1 MADGSFYPRYVGRRL
16 DEALADS
23 PVVLIQGPRQCG
35 KTTLA
40 QMVCAPGALN
50 RRDARKSPDRAPAGL
65 LSAEGPDYAYI
76 SFDDDVARDGA
87 EGDPMGFVAD
97 LPEKVILDE
106 VQRVPA
112 LFTALKME
120 VDRRRVPGRFVLTGS
135 ADVLRVPTI
144 QDSLAGRLEVI
155 RLHPLAQVE
164 IARGR
169 SGSPAS
175 DDLPDFLDALF
186 GRGFRTERTARLGTD
201 LCDRIAAGGYP
212 AALAR
217 PPGRRRANWYRNY
230 LDAQNQRDV
239 RDLARIRTLDEL
251 PRLLALSAAQTAGLF
266 NVSELA
272 APFQISRPT
281 IRDYLVL
288 LERVF
293 LLERLPPWHS
303 NRLSR
308 LVKTPKLHM
317 GDTGL
322 ACALLGVDAA
332 DLAAD
337 RVLLGQILE
346 TFVFQELRRQAS
358 WHEDFF
364 TFFHYRDRDKT
375 EVDLVIER
383 GTRAVAGVE
392 VKAGATV
399 TAGDFRGLRKLKAA
413 AGNRFAGGA
422 VVYDGEMCVSHG
434 DGLYAVPLRRLW
446 ETGTT
451 S

>member
-1 MADGSFYPRYVGRRL
+1 MADSGFFPRYIGQRL
-16 DEALADS
+16 AEALADS

-40 QMVCAPGALN
+40 QMLCPPAISVRP
-50 RRDARKSPDRAPAGL
+50 DARKVADMPPAGF
-65 LSAEGPDYAYI
+65 LSGEARNYVYI
-76 SFDDDVARDGA
+76 SFDDDVARAGA
-87 EGDPMGFVAD
+87 EEDPMGFVAD
-97 LPEKVILDE
+97 LPERVILDE

-120 VDRRRVPGRFVLTGS
+120 VDRKRVPGRFVLTGS
-135 ADVLRVPTI
+135 ADVLRVPAI

-155 RLHPLAQVE
+155 RLHPLAQGE
-164 IARGR
+164 IASGW
-169 SGSPAS
+169 SGSLGS
-175 DDLPDFLDALF
+175 DEISDFLDALF
-186 GRGFRTERTARLGTD
+186 GQGFKTSRTSRLGAE
-201 LCDRIAAGGYP
+201 LCDRVAAGGYP

-230 LDAQNQRDV
+230 LDAQTRRDV
-239 RDLARIRTLDEL
+239 PDLSRIRTLEEL
-251 PRLLALSAAQTAGLF
+251 PRLLALSAAQTASLF

-281 IRDYLVL
+281 IRDYIVL

-332 DLAAD
+332 GLAAD
-337 RVLLGQILE
+337 RTLLGQLLE

-358 WHEDFF
+358 WQEDFF

-375 EVDLVIER
+375 EVDIVIER

-399 TAGDFRGLRKLKAA
+399 TAADFRGLRKLKTAT
-413 AGNRFAGGA
+413 GSRFAGGV

-446 ETGTT
+446 EIGA